1 MQALAK
7 ALRSNLARL
16 CQCDG
21 GACGVATTAVAF
33 ASWPPTTSTPGL
45 LSLTALVDHGP
56 GAQAKRAAASLAQ
69 RCASCATDQAAS
81 QLLPGL
87 VTAQIQGGRVVGVAL
102 KLLATP
108 KAEDMS
114 EDTLERHVAQMRAR
128 EEGTWENEPGSFNA
142 DDFLDGFV
150 HFMCQDMDSS
160 MHGGQPRGDSSVEN
174 ADGSWQSQ
182 RSGTALNVS
191 A

>member
-45 LSLTALVDHGP
+45 LALTALVDHGP

-69 RCASCATDQAAS
+69 RCASCATDQAAA

-108 KAEDMS
+108 NAEDMS

-142 DDFLDGFV
+142 DGFV
-150 HFMCQDMDSS
+150 HFLCQDMDSS
-160 MHGGQPRGDSSVEN
+160 MHGGQPRGDSPVEN
-174 ADGSWQSQ
+174 AEGSWQSE
-182 RSGTALNVS
+182 RLGTALNVS